1 MATEARSLKTTALSS
16 AALLAAH
23 AGVVTWA
30 VLDQARAWPHV
41 GSYVQFVFFLATPG
55 ILFHAVKLAFLWRTK
70 RPPARRWL
78 VRLFTIPAGLYLAG
92 TLLSAADQRARTSFE
107 RAYAPFAAQLGA
119 HLADPCGR
127 TAELYALPS
136 VVAFNRGAGLER
148 PGAKLSY
155 DRQRFVLAFGGGSI
169 DIDGSTIYFDS
180 NTGRW
185 TQFHNDDKDATAV
198 YEKLTAGLADCIL
211 RVGQPSAPRAD

>member
-1 MATEARSLKTTALSS
+1 MPGVADPEAGSLKKSTLLS

-23 AGVVTWA
+23 AGVVGWA
-30 VLDQARAWPHV
+30 VLHEARAWPHV

-55 ILFHAVKLAFLWRTK
+55 ILFHAVKLAFLWRVK

-78 VRLFTIPAGLYLAG
+78 VRLFTIPAGLFLAG
-92 TLLSAADQRARTSFE
+92 ALVSAADGRARASFE
-107 RAYAPFAAQLGA
+107 RAYAPFLAQVEA
-119 HLADPCGR
+119 HLADACGR

-180 NTGRW
+180 KTGSW
-185 TQFHNDDKDATAV
+185 SQFHNDDKEATAA
-198 YEKLTAGLADCIL
+198 YEKLTAGLSECIL
-211 RVGQPSAPRAD
+211 RVAEP